1 MAPTSRGRGR
11 PPAGTDTRPAILD
24 AARTQFAEQGYDGV
38 SVRSIAKAAD
48 VDPALVHHHFG
59 TKEQLFVAAMQLP
72 VDPGEI
78 VRTLLAG
85 DPDELGERIVRTF
98 LTVWDSAGGETL
110 AGLVRSAVS
119 HEASTQMLQEF
130 VAHRILGPVA
140 KALGQRDAKL
150 RATLAASQLLG
161 LGLTRYILR
170 LEPLA
175 SAPPDR
181 VVAAV
186 APSVQRY
193 LTGEL
198 G

>member
-11 PPAGTDTRPAILD
+11 PSAGTDTRPAILD
-24 AARTQFAEQGYDGV
+24 AARAQFAAQGFDHA
-38 SVRSIAKAAD
+38 SIRSIARAAD

-59 TKEQLFVAAMQLP
+59 TKEQLFIAAMQLP

-78 VRTLLAG
+78 VRMLLDG
-85 DPDELGERIVRTF
+85 DPELLGERIVRTF
-98 LTVWDSAGGETL
+98 LTVWDSAGGDAL

-119 HEASTQMLQEF
+119 HETSTRMLQEF
-130 VAHRILGPVA
+130 VAHQILGPVA
-140 KALGQRDAKL
+140 RQLGQRDAKM

-161 LGLTRYILR
+161 LGLARYILR

-175 SAPPDR
+175 SASPHR
-181 VVAAV
+181 VIAAV

-198 G
+198 